1 MKKINLGIL
10 GGGQLGSMLCMAAK
24 KLNIYTI
31 VWSDDPESPAKEFA
45 DEFIFSNYG
54 DNEKFD
60 FFTKNVDK
68 ITFEFENIPFDILDK
83 LNSIKE
89 VLPKPEINK
98 IIQNRI
104 LEKDFVNDQNI
115 KTTEYKRIINKDDLQ
130 SNVNLLPAMLKTAT
144 LGYDG
149 KGQFKLNNLE
159 DCKSISLSKNTD
171 YILEK
176 LVNLKKEISVI
187 VTRFKQNEYEIY
199 EPFENKH
206 EDQILRVS
214 KIPANISKSHFALSI
229 EYAKKISEKLDYVGT
244 LCVEFFIDDKDNL
257 LANEIAPR
265 VHNSGHMTINS
276 HNISQFENHIR
287 AVCGL
292 EKIKTLKL
300 YNAEMTNILGN
311 EIIKFK
317 GKKLQN
323 NEFFFNYLKKGIK
336 EKRKMGHFTKI
347 NKIND

>member
-1 MKKINLGIL
+1 MNFKIDNLQYCKWDRSVFEINREAGL
-10 GGGQLGSMLCMAAK
+10 DAVHV
-24 KLNIYTI
+24 TI
-31 VWSDDPESPAKEFA
+31 VYHEDF
-45 DEFIFSNYG
+45 DE
-54 DNEKFD
+54 
-60 FFTKNVDK
+60 
-68 ITFEFENIPFDILDK
+68 L
-83 LNSIKE
+83 
-89 VLPKPEINK
+89 
-98 IIQNRI
+98 QQRI
-104 LEKDFVNDQNI
+104 LEW
-115 KTTEYKRIINKDDLQ
+115 KTTEYKKVSKKEDLM
-130 SNVNLLPAMLKTAT
+130 SNADLLPAMLKTAT

-159 DCKSISLSKNTD
+159 DCKSISLSKNTN

-187 VTRFKQNEYEIY
+187 VTRFKKNEYEIY
-199 EPFENKH
+199 EPFENRH

-214 KIPANISKSHFALSI
+214 KIPANISKEHFSQSI

-257 LANEIAPR
+257 LVNEIAPR

-276 HNISQFENHIR
+276 HNVSQFENHIR

-292 EKIKTLKL
+292 EKIKILKL
-300 YNAEMTNILGN
+300 YNAEMTNILGK

-323 NEFFFNYLKKGIK
+323 NEL
-336 EKRKMGHFTKI
+336 
-347 NKIND
+347 

>member
-31 VWSDDPESPAKEFA
+31 VWSDDSASPAKEFA
-45 DEFIFSNYG
+45 DEFIFSNYN
-54 DNEKFD
+54 DNEKINYFA
-60 FFTKNVDK
+60 KKVDK

-89 VLPKPEINK
+89 VLPKPQINK
-98 IIQNRI
+98 IVQNRI
-104 LEKDFVNDQNI
+104 LEKDFVNNQNI
-115 KTTEYKRIINKDDLQ
+115 KTTEYKKVSKKEDLM
-130 SNVNLLPAMLKTAT
+130 SNADLLPAMLKTAT

-159 DCKSISLSKNTD
+159 DCKSISLSKNTN

-187 VTRFKQNEYEIY
+187 VTRFKKNEYEIY
-199 EPFENKH
+199 EPFENRH

-214 KIPANISKSHFALSI
+214 KIPANISKEHFSQSI

-257 LANEIAPR
+257 LVNEIAPR

-292 EKIKTLKL
+292 KKLKTLKL
-300 YNAEMTNILGN
+300 YNAEMTNILGK

-317 GKKLQN
+317 EKKLQD
-323 NEFFFNYLKKGIK
+323 NEFFFDYLKKEIK
-336 EKRKMGHFTKI
+336 EKRKMGHFTEI